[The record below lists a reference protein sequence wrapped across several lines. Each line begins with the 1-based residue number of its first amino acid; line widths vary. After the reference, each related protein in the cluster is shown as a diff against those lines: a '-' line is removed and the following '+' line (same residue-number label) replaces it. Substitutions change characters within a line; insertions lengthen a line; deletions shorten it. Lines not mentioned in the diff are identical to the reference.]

1 MTLSELLNKGI
12 VNQIVRTTGTKYQ
25 PIDREALQSLI
36 DLVVADAT
44 NFNSEK
50 QKKRRI
56 RLQDIETSLITDM
69 SGLFKN
75 FDFTVFINQ
84 KANDL
89 TLIDKESLQDF
100 IDDWDVSNVKD
111 MSYMFAESVIF
122 GQDLSKWNV
131 SNVLDMSYM
140 FNRSTFSGDISN
152 WNIEKCMNFEM
163 CINAGYTDDQS
174 QEILIKNK
182 IYAHPLFIN
191 ISGWLNGLNNYS
203 LYQPVCV
210 DNNGD
215 NIRGCD
221 YISYR
226 DKNYIQVNGSLDS
239 LLHKHNSEITQV
251 GVQSEIDCLYRNII
265 NNNSEVSNYYII
277 NKLIDATTKVGS
289 AIDAYYNNIFLK
301 NPEVGDHCVLY
312 DKDYYS
318 LCNAKFIHKSV
329 FNFLP
334 KNIPYTLY
342 ILKPENFV
350 KIMTFSV
357 LYVYYNLAKTLY
369 NTDINVENYR
379 AISTYIDIDTQLT
392 EFYLSMVKS
401 FIDSL
406 TTEEI
411 NYIQNNSWSTLV
423 KIAKNQADDTTI
435 SRKVF
440 CKIYL
445 CLTAKERE
453 TYCERIQKLHE
464 ISSNKTFADSPEF
477 KELFCELLK
486 DDSKLYTALIEFTDI
501 MTDIVNAVTPVSEY
515 KYVFVVHPADQ
526 PFIFTANLS
535 NNQDY
540 IGVLSDD
547 YDLNE
552 LLTAI
557 NSHNDTRISE
567 IVEDELLHVYEASI
581 MKNINQELVNYE
593 NYTSAWRSLKVSM
606 KYDADTIYD
615 AKLYDVDT
623 KISYTCKVQLAFDD
637 AITVKITEPDDNL
650 TALDTEYYIL
660 NKNLY
665 VSADSCFYSS
675 DSNKYITTSTRLI
688 KFAPRNSTKTKYMLI
703 YLPVMND
710 KTGLY

>member
-1 MTLSELLNKGI
+1 MTLSELLNKSI

-36 DLVVADAT
+36 GLIVEDAT
-44 NFNSEK
+44 NFNSGK

-89 TLIDKESLQDF
+89 TIINKESLQDF

-122 GQDLSKWNV
+122 GQDLSKWDV
-131 SNVLDMSYM
+131 SNVLDMSYI

-163 CINAGYTDDQS
+163 CINAGYADDQS

-191 ISGWLNGLNNYS
+191 ISGWLNNINTYLI
-203 LYQPVCV
+203 YQPVCI

-215 NIRGCD
+215 NIRGFD

-226 DKNYIQVNGSLDS
+226 EKNYIQANGSLDS

-251 GVQSEIDCLYRNII
+251 GIQSEIDCLYRNII
-265 NNNSEVSNYYII
+265 NNNSEVSNYYLI

-289 AIDAYYNNIFLK
+289 AIDAYYSNIFLK
-301 NPEVGDHCVLY
+301 NPEVGDHCVLHVY
-312 DKDYYS
+312 DVYDDAYYY
-318 LCNAKFIHKSV
+318 LYNAKFIHKSV

-342 ILKPENFV
+342 ILKPENLV
-350 KIMTFSV
+350 KIMTFSA
-357 LYVYYNLAKTLY
+357 LYDCCNLVKTLY

-379 AISTYIDIDTQLT
+379 AISTYIDYDVSLT
-392 EFYLSMVKS
+392 ELYLYMMKPI
-401 FIDSL
+401 IDSL

-411 NYIQNNSWSTLV
+411 NYLQNNSWSTLV
-423 KIAKNQADDTTI
+423 KMIIDDTTF
-435 SRKVF
+435 SQKAL

-486 DDSKLYTALIEFTDI
+486 DDSKLYTALLEFTDI
-501 MTDIVNAVTPVSEY
+501 MTAATTVPEDLY
-515 KYVFVVHPADQ
+515 YFVVHPADQ

-540 IGVLSDD
+540 MGELSE
-547 YDLNE
+547 YDLIE

-567 IVEDELLHVYEASI
+567 IVEDELLPARYFGI
-581 MKNINQELVNYE
+581 MKNINWEFVNCENWTRELF
-593 NYTSAWRSLKVSM
+593 SKKVGM
-606 KYDADTIYD
+606 KYDTNTIYD

-665 VSADSCFYSS
+665 VSADGS
-675 DSNKYITTSTRLI
+675 DSNEYIMTSTRLI

-710 KTGLY
+710 ATGLY

>member
-12 VNQIVRTTGTKYQ
+12 VNQVVRTTGTKYQ

-36 DLVVADAT
+36 DLVVTDAT
-44 NFNSEK
+44 NFNSGK

-89 TLIDKESLQDF
+89 TIIDKESLQDF

-122 GQDLSKWNV
+122 GQDLSKWTV

-174 QEILIKNK
+174 REILIKNK

-191 ISGWLNGLNNYS
+191 ISGWLNSTNTYL
-203 LYQPVCV
+203 LFQPVCV

-215 NIRGCD
+215 NIRGVD
-221 YISYR
+221 YLSYQE
-226 DKNYIQVNGSLDS
+226 KNYIQVNGSLDS

-265 NNNSEVSNYYII
+265 NNNSEVSNYYLI

-289 AIDAYYNNIFLK
+289 TIDAYYNNIFLK
-301 NPEVGDHCVLY
+301 NPEVGDHCIVY
-312 DKDYYS
+312 GESSYS
-318 LCNAKFIHKSV
+318 SINAKFIHKSV

-334 KNIPYTLY
+334 KSSPYSLY
-342 ILKPENFV
+342 ILKPENIA
-350 KIMTFSV
+350 KV
-357 LYVYYNLAKTLY
+357 LQYYYSYEYCNMLKTSY
-369 NTDINVENYR
+369 NNDLCVENYR
-379 AISTYIDIDTQLT
+379 AISHYIYNDIELT
-392 EFYLSMVKS
+392 SFYLSLMKPI
-401 FIDSL
+401 IDSL

-411 NYIQNNSWSTLV
+411 NYLQNNSWSTL
-423 KIAKNQADDTTI
+423 AKMMENLVDDTAVTAI
-435 SRKVF
+435 SKKLV

-453 TYCERIQKLHE
+453 AYCERIQKLHE

-486 DDSKLYTALIEFTDI
+486 DDSKLYTALNEFY
-501 MTDIVNAVTPVSEY
+501 NAMSTYTLYPDLY
-515 KYVFVVHPADQ
+515 YFVVHPADQ

-535 NNQDY
+535 NDQKH
-540 IGVLSDD
+540 IGELDE

-567 IVEDELLHVYEASI
+567 IVEDALLPVSDARI
-581 MKNINQELVNYE
+581 MKNINQELDHCRYME
-593 NYTSAWRSLKVSM
+593 KWIKSEMLKVGM
-606 KYDADTIYD
+606 KYDTDTIYD
-615 AKLYDVDT
+615 AKLYDIDT

-665 VSADSCFYSS
+665 VSADSGHYRS
-675 DSNKYITTSTRLI
+675 DSNEYITTSTRLI

-710 KTGLY
+710 A